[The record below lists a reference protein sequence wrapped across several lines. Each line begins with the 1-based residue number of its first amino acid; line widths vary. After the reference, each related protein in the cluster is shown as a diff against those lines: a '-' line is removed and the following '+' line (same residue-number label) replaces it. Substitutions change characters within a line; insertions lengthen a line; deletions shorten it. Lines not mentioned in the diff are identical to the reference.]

1 MKSDVILWDV
11 LQYLDMLCI
20 IWIAL
25 ISLGIQ
31 SIIETF
37 EAEVEDN
44 ISQNLSRINSYL
56 FIN

>member
-31 SIIETF
+31 SIIDTF
-37 EAEVEDN
+37 EEEVKD
-44 ISQNLSRINSYL
+44 YMC
-56 FIN
+56 

>member
-37 EAEVEDN
+37 EAQVQDN
-44 ISQNLSRINSYL
+44 MY
-56 FIN
+56 